1 MVESNRYPADQEP
14 GLRTRMTLITGT
26 AALQA
31 HSALRYAEWRGVVAD
46 WAAGRR
52 GEARD
57 DLVPRVIGYTALGS
71 AMASFERW
79 VASEDEDLL
88 ELLDA
93 AFVALAAGFA
103 TVADR

>member
-1 MVESNRYPADQEP
+1 
-14 GLRTRMTLITGT
+14 MTLITGT

-31 HSALRYAEWRGVVAD
+31 HSALRYAEWRGVVAT

-52 GEARD
+52 GEARH
-57 DLVPRVIGYTALGS
+57 DLVPRVIGYAALGS

-79 VASEDEDLL
+79 VASGDEDLL

-103 TVADR
+103 TVPDR

>member
-1 MVESNRYPADQEP
+1 
-14 GLRTRMTLITGT
+14 MTLITGT

-31 HSALRYAEWRGVVAD
+31 HSALRYAEWRGVVAT

-52 GEARD
+52 GEAPD
-57 DLVPRVIGYTALGS
+57 DLVPRVIGYAALGS

-88 ELLDA
+88 ELIDA
-93 AFVALAAGFA
+93 AFVGLAAGFA
-103 TVADR
+103 TDADR